1 MDSHGPT
8 VSLFFP
14 LVSSECEA
22 TGAVAGDENPA
33 CTFDNSSEKT

>member
-1 MDSHGPT
+1 MDSYGQT
-8 VSLFFP
+8 VNMFSP

-22 TGAVAGDENPA
+22 IGAVAGDEKPA